1 MQALLCSLEKASGS
15 RRTRGESKVRI
26 AGRQKP
32 GWGLHR
38 SGPALPSVFTFRK
51 HCSALLWF
59 HYEASVKII
68 RKKWKLQVKIY
79 THTQDRKR
87 GDENC
92 EERREGQSQG
102 VVSLHLTMNF
112 FKAIQVSKSSKAVQL
127 PGNQE
132 KGWFVTHHWLPRWPR
147 KCVIPKLVEK
157 KTKKAK

>member
-79 THTQDRKR
+79 THTHRTGNEEMRTVRKGERVRVR
-87 GDENC
+87 GSFPYI
-92 EERREGQSQG
+92 SQW
-102 VVSLHLTMNF
+102 T
-112 FKAIQVSKSSKAVQL
+112 SSKPYKFQNL
-127 PGNQE
+127 QKPYSYQE
-132 KGWFVTHHWLPRWPR
+132 TKR
-147 KCVIPKLVEK
+147 KAGLSHITDFQGDHENV
-157 KTKKAK
+157 